1 MQSFVSKDLFCIC
14 QKYSSSVVTHKS
26 IIILCLLTQI
36 VREVSLH
43 LHISSSDFKAQET
56 EQPIEE
62 EQSQDVFSSTE
73 PSGSSTSKTS
83 KVSESCDI
91 PVGKCAPIILKNKA
105 PRWHEQLQCWCF
117 NCGFCE

>member
-1 MQSFVSKDLFCIC
+1 MQSFVSKDLFYIF

-43 LHISSSDFKAQET
+43 LHISSPDFKAQET
-56 EQPIEE
+56 GQPIEE
-62 EQSQDVFSSTE
+62 EQSQDVF
-73 PSGSSTSKTS
+73 SSTSKTS

-91 PVGKCAPIILKNKA
+91 PVGKCAPII
-105 PRWHEQLQCWCF
+105 
-117 NCGFCE
+117 